1 MVQVRLA
8 NHEIKSVP
16 YSKKKAMPP
25 TPFSTEDFSEFQASG
40 TNGQLM
46 VRSSAESA
54 TTTSIIQI
62 DAANN
67 RVGINKLAPNTELDV
82 SGDLAVSG
90 GIGVG
95 APAAYGNSGDV
106 LTSQGAGVA
115 PIWNAPTSS
124 SVLAYEQWYLTSN
137 ATTTGNITSWAR
149 QTSVTNTCMGQV
161 VDGAGMTVTGLGR
174 FAFPSTGKWRVGIK
188 IILRSDLN
196 YTGSREIRI
205 NGTNSAWASSGI
217 MSRIWLGRVGNGGA
231 VGENV
236 YLTGSGEVLVDISNT
251 SNDQVAFYYSVGGTA
266 SSANLVLSGISYTMA
281 FFEKMSS

>member
-1 MVQVRLA
+1 
-8 NHEIKSVP
+8 
-16 YSKKKAMPP
+16 MPP

-149 QTSVTNTCMGQV
+149 QTPVTNTCMGQV
-161 VDGAGMTVTGLGR
+161 VDGVGMTVAGLGR

-188 IILRSDLN
+188 VILRSDLN

-205 NGTNSAWASSGI
+205 NGTDSAWASSGI
-217 MSRIWLGRVGNGGA
+217 MSRIWLGRIGNGGT

-251 SNDQVAFYYSVGGTA
+251 SNDQVAFYYSVGGTT

>member
-1 MVQVRLA
+1 
-8 NHEIKSVP
+8 
-16 YSKKKAMPP
+16 MPP

-106 LTSQGAGVA
+106 LMSQGAGVA

-124 SVLAYEQWYLTSN
+124 YLKTSTWW
-137 ATTTGNITSWAR
+137 AKTSHA
-149 QTSVTNTCMGQV
+149 
-161 VDGAGMTVTGLGR
+161 
-174 FAFPSTGKWRVGIK
+174 
-188 IILRSDLN
+188 
-196 YTGSREIRI
+196 
-205 NGTNSAWASSGI
+205 
-217 MSRIWLGRVGNGGA
+217 
-231 VGENV
+231 
-236 YLTGSGEVLVDISNT
+236 
-251 SNDQVAFYYSVGGTA
+251 
-266 SSANLVLSGISYTMA
+266 
-281 FFEKMSS
+281 EKNNCRT